1 MTLAIAHRGD
11 PVQFRENTLPA
22 LRSAAAAGAD
32 LIQVNANLT
41 SDGHVVLLH
50 TDAFERHWNL
60 TRPLSGTTLAELAA
74 RGGGADLRAPTLM
87 EALAEFGRT
96 GTAGLLIDV
105 CSAPAALAADELVAE
120 HKTADHVLYTGSI
133 DAMRALRARRPD
145 APLCLEWDQP
155 GYPPAELWQE
165 LRPRFYTTR
174 WDLLTREL
182 VAEVHRHGFGV
193 CARGVNDLPEM
204 VRLAG
209 TGVDAISTDY
219 PADLVKL
226 VKDPARGRQEPYG
239 QSIR

>member
-22 LRSAAAAGAD
+22 LRAGAAAGAD
-32 LIQVNANLT
+32 LIQVDANLT

-50 TDAFERHWNL
+50 ADGFDRHWNL
-60 TRPLSGTTLAELAA
+60 ARPLSGTSLAELAA
-74 RGGGADLRAPTLM
+74 RGGGAELRAPTLM

-96 GTAGLLIDV
+96 GTAGLLIDAD
-105 CSAPAALAADELVAE
+105 SAQAALAADALVAE
-120 HKTADHVLYTGSI
+120 QKAADNVLYTGSI

-145 APLCLEWDQP
+145 ATLCLDWDQS
-155 GYPPAELWQE
+155 GYPPTELWQE
-165 LRPRFYTTR
+165 LRPRYYTTR

-182 VAEVHRHGFGV
+182 VAEVHRHGYGV

-219 PADLVKL
+219 PADLAKL
-226 VKDPARGRQEPYG
+226 VNSPAR
-239 QSIR
+239 SH